1 MLLPGRPSC
10 RGSSC
15 PGFIS
20 LKQQKDLCKSRLTF
34 PPPLRIMQSNQ
45 AKPMSKRSTWSG
57 HLSES
62 RGWWDHGRELS
73 SEWTCEA
80 AQTAKC
86 SVASDGAR
94 TRYPGGAYECTWNE
108 RALCVN
114 LGGTAGW
121 FQVLSQ
127 IWGRAFFDSP
137 DRSGK
142 GVWRYETQYQTMARP
157 VLQYQFPERTPFKY
171 SVSKIGESIMMNLLK
186 KLAACGLSLDHDPVP
201 GRLRRHR

>member
-1 MLLPGRPSC
+1 MDG
-10 RGSSC
+10 G
-15 PGFIS
+15 I
-20 LKQQKDLCKSRLTF
+20 TAENF
-34 PPPLRIMQSNQ
+34 PANGLAR
-45 AKPMSKRSTWSG
+45 
-57 HLSES
+57 
-62 RGWWDHGRELS
+62 
-73 SEWTCEA
+73 A

-157 VLQYQFPERTPFKY
+157 VLQYQFPYDKY
-171 SVSKIGESIMMNLLK
+171 LLLQSVVLVLQNK
-186 KLAACGLSLDHDPVP
+186 K
-201 GRLRRHR
+201 